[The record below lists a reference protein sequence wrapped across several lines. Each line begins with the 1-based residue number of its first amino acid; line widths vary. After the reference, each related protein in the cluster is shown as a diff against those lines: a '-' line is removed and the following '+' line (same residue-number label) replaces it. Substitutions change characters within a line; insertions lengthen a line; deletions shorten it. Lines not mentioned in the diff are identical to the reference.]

1 MTWFTSAG
9 RTLPPTLKSGRVAT
23 RPDSAGWADRFRGP
37 TRRIAGARSTKAGR
51 VRKSIMIGLFAGA
64 LALPRC
70 VAAQD
75 GTIEQLVATALE
87 RSPEIRAARTAI
99 AAAGGQLT
107 QAGLR
112 PNPALTGSQM
122 QMTGAQY
129 QSLVGIEWPLDL
141 FRRSARV
148 AVATQAVETTSLS
161 IQDRERMIAAM
172 VREQAGRLLAARRT
186 VEIMN
191 ESLIVAR
198 RMRELLDQ
206 RVTEGETPKLDA
218 NIAAVEVGRIEADL
232 ISAAADADGAAIE
245 LKALVGLPADA
256 PLVLRDTLEAL
267 VRPTP
272 VPETTQATD
281 TALGIRP
288 DVREATARVALADA
302 RVEEARREGRLDM
315 TLSGSYGRERF
326 GFDQRGFDDAGRQV
340 PVAGSFHSVTVGA
353 TLTLPFRNHNQG
365 AIAAAEADRSGE
377 QEMLAARQLTA
388 RAELDA
394 AVLRDREARR
404 AVEMYAT
411 TVRQLARQNVD
422 VELEAY
428 DLGRTPLSDLLSEQR
443 RYLDVETAYT
453 AALSRAFQAQV
464 ALRRARGEIR

>member
-1 MTWFTSAG
+1 MTRFTCAA
-9 RTLPPTLKSGRVAT
+9 RTLLAHRSRYAAEVA
-23 RPDSAGWADRFRGP
+23 
-37 TRRIAGARSTKAGR
+37 R
-51 VRKSIMIGLFAGA
+51 VRGGIIIIGLFAGA
-64 LALPRC
+64 LALPPC
-70 VAAQD
+70 AAAQD

-87 RSPEIRAARTAI
+87 RSPELRAARTAF

-122 QMTGAQY
+122 QMTGAQH
-129 QSLVGIEWPLDL
+129 QTMLGIEWPLDL

-148 AVATQAVETTSLS
+148 AVATQAVEATSLS
-161 IQDRERMIAAM
+161 IQDRERTLAAM
-172 VREQAGRLLAARRT
+172 VRDQAGRLLAARRT

-191 ESLIVAR
+191 ESLTAAR

-218 NIAAVEVGRIEADL
+218 NIASVEVGRLEADL
-232 ISAAADADGAAIE
+232 VLATADADGAAIE
-245 LKALVGLPADA
+245 LTALVGLPPDV

-267 VRPTP
+267 VLVAPASGTS
-272 VPETTQATD
+272 Q
-281 TALGIRP
+281 TAEIALAIRP

-315 TLSGSYGRERF
+315 TLSGSYGQQRF
-326 GFDQRGFDDAGRQV
+326 GFAQRGFDEAGRQV
-340 PVAGSFHSVTVGA
+340 PVGGDFHSVTVGA
-353 TLTLPFRNHNQG
+353 TLTLPFRNRNQG
-365 AIAAAEADRSGE
+365 AVAAAEADRSGE

-394 AVLRDREARR
+394 ALLRDREARR
-404 AVEMYAT
+404 AVDMYST
-411 TVRQLARQNVD
+411 TVRQLARQNVE

-428 DLGRTPLSDLLSEQR
+428 DLGRTPLSDLLTEQR
-443 RYLDVETAYT
+443 RYLDVEAAYT

-464 ALRRARGEIR
+464 ALRRSRGEIR